1 MSARRHRNDD
11 YGMGYDLAGALV
23 DGPKS
28 LDQLRDH
35 YMGYLRFL
43 GLYSLSAAADDAQ
56 GREHVDE
63 TIRTNIEGLLS
74 KGWIVRSD
82 ESRFALTDKGRPE
95 AEKMLRDMRR
105 TASWLATASAP
116 ETVSKVTLVVHLL
129 LAAVKLPAALLSGS
143 VGLLNDGIDT
153 ALDALSSL
161 MVYAGLRWERERL
174 TNIVLVLVM
183 LITGGVTLFEG
194 ISRLLHPVPPQAD
207 WLAFAAALISAGL
220 CALLFLYQRWTGLRS
235 GALSLITQSVDSRN
249 HIIVAGSVIA
259 GLIASLLYFPLL
271 DTLVGLA
278 VALLIVKSAV
288 ELAIE
293 AWRAMGEEELDLSGY
308 SIPLVNR
315 YERLQRNQLRDW
327 ILYLVAN
334 GRATTPEQIQAQVQ
348 AASDFRAHTVL
359 RELGFAG
366 PLDVSPTGAQQT
378 GVDAAA
384 VQEVVDEL
392 IAEGL
397 ISDGPAFAVTPEGR
411 DRVRQATRQAVGRR
425 HWRQEA
431 DSEKGR
437 LAHGVRRGQGHGR
450 RGGRHSRD

>member
-1 MSARRHRNDD
+1 MSKRRHRNDD
-11 YGMGYDLAGALV
+11 YGLGYDLAGALV

-43 GLYSLSAAADDAQ
+43 GLYSLSAVADDAQ

-63 TIRTNIEGLLS
+63 TIQTNIDGLLA
-74 KGWIVRSD
+74 KGWIVRAD
-82 ESRFALTDKGRPE
+82 EARYALTEKGRPE

-105 TASWLATASAP
+105 TVSWLAKASAP
-116 ETVSKVTLVVHLL
+116 ETVSKVTLGVHLL

-161 MVYAGLRWERERL
+161 MVYAGLRWDRERL
-174 TNIVLVLVM
+174 INMVLVLVM

-194 ISRLLHPVPPQAD
+194 VSRILHPVPPQAD
-207 WLAFAAALISAGL
+207 WFAFAAALISAGL
-220 CALLFLYQRWTGLRS
+220 CALLFLYQRWTGLSS

-249 HIIVAGSVIA
+249 HIIVAASVTT
-259 GLIASLLYFPLL
+259 GLVASLLRFPLL
-271 DTLVGLA
+271 DALVGLA

-315 YERLQRNQLRDW
+315 YKGLQRNQMRDW

-334 GRATTPEQIQAQVQ
+334 GRAATMEDIQAQVR
-348 AASDFRAHTVL
+348 AATDFRQHTVL
-359 RELGFAG
+359 RELGVER

-384 VQEVVDEL
+384 VLEVVDDL

-397 ISDGPAFAVTPEGR
+397 ISDQPAFAATPEGR
-411 DRVRQATRQAVGRR
+411 DRARQATHRAVGRR
-425 HWRQEA
+425 HGHRQATAAER
-431 DSEKGR
+431 GR
-437 LAHGVRRGQGHGR
+437 RSHGVRRGHAR
-450 RGGRHSRD
+450 RSKRHRD